1 MIVPNGM
8 LLLGV
13 VVLAALSAAG
23 LAYAL
28 LFSRIEGD
36 KARRRRFDE
45 VQRNTPADR
54 SAARAV
60 DPARRRKSL
69 QEMLKELE
77 AERKSDTKKSSIS
90 ITRRIEQAGLSWSR
104 RTFYIISAVIGAVA
118 AGLCVA
124 VGFPA
129 YAAAAIGIAGT
140 LGLPRWVVNR
150 LRKRRLNK
158 FQMEFAN
165 AIDVIVRGVKAG
177 LPLTDCIGIVASEA
191 PEPIKGEF
199 VRIVESQKMGVSIS
213 DAVARMPDQVPI
225 SEVNFFAI
233 AIGIQQVSGGNLSE
247 ALSNLSSVLR
257 ERQRMK
263 GKISA
268 MSMEAKASAAIIAAL
283 PFVVMVMVYVTSPDY
298 IMLLFTD
305 QLGHVMLGAGAFWM
319 TLGVI
324 VMRKMI
330 SLTSEA
336 RGHVDASCRYTDQPA
351 GPDCDLRRA
360 RRRRDRL
367 HAGSAVFRA
376 RQIGRQD
383 QIGGARA

>member
-283 PFVVMVMVYVTSPDY
+283 PFVVMVMVYVTSPDH

-330 SLTSEA
+330 SF
-336 RGHVDASCRYTDQPA
+336 D
-351 GPDCDLRRA
+351 
-360 RRRRDRL
+360 
-367 HAGSAVFRA
+367 F
-376 RQIGRQD
+376 
-383 QIGGARA
+383 